1 MKNRLI
7 KPIDQ
12 ELSEYLR
19 DESRAVGTAGSISF
33 PRCLEEVINVIKE
46 LYDQDIPVTIQGAR
60 TGLAG
65 GAVPLGGHVMN
76 LSRMNAV
83 SGMEIGED
91 GRFTVRCEAGV
102 VLSQL
107 NKMIESRKFDL
118 SKWNKD
124 SREAYKVFLNAE
136 EQFFSPDPTEASA
149 TIGGMVANNA
159 SGARSYLYGSTRD
172 HVIALKIVLFN
183 GDTLSLRRGQH
194 FASGRNLSILSD
206 QGYRF
211 DTALPT
217 YKMPETKNASGYYI
231 EDDMDAIDLFIGS
244 GGTLGIITE
253 IEVGLLPAP
262 KVIWGVN
269 FCFAE
274 EKQAIRFVETVRSQV
289 DNIASLEFYD
299 GFALAILRNQK
310 EENPAFAKLRPVEK
324 RINSVIY
331 VELHCDDEEAA
342 LKNLVQL
349 ADKMKESR
357 GDAKD
362 TLVARTVSDRD
373 SLYFFRHAVPESVNM
388 LIDNRRKV
396 NPVIKKLAADMAV
409 PDRYLSDIM
418 ELYRTM
424 LKQYDLEAAIWGHIG
439 DNHLHVNI
447 LPRDASDYEKG
458 QALYRKWSSMVSKFG
473 GAVSAEHGIGKLKT
487 DQLKLMY
494 GEKHIEEMRMLK
506 KVFDPHE
513 LLCPGNFFEIRKN
526 GRIDCGGE
534 DL

>member
-1 MKNRLI
+1 MNNRLI

-33 PRCLEEVINVIKE
+33 PRSRHDVITIIKE
-46 LYDQDIPVTIQGAR
+46 LYDQDIPITIQGAR

-65 GAVPLGGHVMN
+65 GAVPLGGHIMN
-76 LSRMNAV
+76 LSKMNAV
-83 SGMEIGED
+83 TGMGIRED
-91 GRFTVRCEAGV
+91 GRFTIRCEAGV

-118 SKWNKD
+118 SKWDKE
-124 SREAYKVFLNAE
+124 SREAYQAFLNAD

-172 HVIALKIVLFN
+172 HVTALKIVLFN
-183 GDTLSLRRGQH
+183 GHTLSLCRGQH
-194 FASGRNLSILSD
+194 FASGRNLSVLSD

-211 DTALPT
+211 NAALPT
-217 YKMPETKNASGYYI
+217 YMMPETKNASGYYI

-253 IEVGLLPAP
+253 IEVELLPAP

-269 FCFAE
+269 FCFTE
-274 EKQAIRFVETVRSQV
+274 EKQAIRFVETIRSKV
-289 DNIASLEFYD
+289 DHIASLEFYD
-299 GFALAILRNQK
+299 GFALEILRKQK
-310 EENPAFAKLRPVEK
+310 EENPAFAKLRPVDK

-331 VELHCDDEEAA
+331 VELHCDDEETV
-342 LKNLVQL
+342 LKNLVEL
-349 ADKMKESR
+349 ATKMKESG
-357 GDAKD
+357 GDDKN
-362 TLVARTVSDRD
+362 TLVARTGFDRD

-388 LIDNRRKV
+388 LIDHRRKV
-396 NPVIKKLAADMAV
+396 NPIIKKLAADMAV
-409 PDRYLSDIM
+409 PDRYLTDMM

-424 LKQYDLEAAIWGHIG
+424 LKQYELEAAIWGHIG

-447 LPRDASDYEKG
+447 LPRDASDYERG
-458 QALYRKWSSMVSKFG
+458 QALYRKWSSMVSEYG

-506 KVFDPHE
+506 KVFDPRE

-526 GRIDCGGE
+526 KSIGCGGE